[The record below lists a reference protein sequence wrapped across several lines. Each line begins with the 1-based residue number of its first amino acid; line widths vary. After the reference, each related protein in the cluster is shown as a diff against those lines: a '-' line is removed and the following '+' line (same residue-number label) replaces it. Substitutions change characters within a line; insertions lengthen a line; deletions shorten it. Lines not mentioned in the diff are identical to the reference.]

1 MLENLERMFGEWNVQ
16 FGGDLRPAIV
26 EARSPRV
33 DLKDEGDRD
42 VLQADLPGMKKE
54 NVTIEI
60 SDEYLEISGVNE
72 ESKEEIGEGYIWKE
86 RGRTGFFRRMPLPE
100 DADPEK
106 VKAKMDDGV
115 LELIVMKRPDMEP
128 KKRKVDV
135 E

>member
-1 MLENLERMFGEWNVQ
+1 MAEECRKEMALAPWFCWSRGNMLENLERMFGEWNVQ

-33 DLKDEGDRD
+33 DLKDEGDRY

-72 ESKEEIGEGYIWKE
+72 ESKEETSEVTS
-86 RGRTGFFRRMPLPE
+86 GRREAEPGSSDECRCRKMPILRR
-100 DADPEK
+100 
-106 VKAKMDDGV
+106 
-115 LELIVMKRPDMEP
+115 
-128 KKRKVDV
+128 
-135 E
+135 